1 MKSIIAMFLE
11 NGPIDCMYIHL
22 CIRYKSSSHVNK
34 SVVILKWGPS
44 AMFLYL
50 RETLMLLPLLLFYM
64 HYPSGECG
72 AQIHSIEPPPPPP
85 PPPSRKLQVV
95 APPSL

>member
-1 MKSIIAMFLE
+1 MVPSTACI
-11 NGPIDCMYIHL
+11 YIYVFDINL
-22 CIRYKSSSHVNK
+22 PHVNK

-72 AQIHSIEPPPPPP
+72 AQIHSIEPPPLPHPPP
-85 PPPSRKLQVV
+85 PNPQYRH
-95 APPSL
+95 